1 MLKLI
6 HSLTKFKNS
15 YLLAMLSVVVAMPV
29 AAQKA
34 NFDSVSLAPGFASS
48 AGRVTGYTG
57 GSYSL
62 STISNRDRNNNPCIG
77 FGDTNPDHIIKL
89 EKDFQRLKV
98 QVDSGGKDTTL
109 VIQGPKDNI
118 VACGDDSSNS
128 NDASVE
134 GTKWRSGTYR
144 VWVGTIDAG
153 AKYKYTLS
161 VTE

>member
-6 HSLTKFKNS
+6 RPLTKFKSS
-15 YLLAMLSVVVAMPV
+15 YLLAMASVIIAIPV
-29 AAQKA
+29 AAQKP
-34 NFDSVSLAPGFASS
+34 NFGSVSLAPGFASS

-77 FGDTNPDHIIKL
+77 FGDTNPDHIITL
-89 EKDFQRLKV
+89 EKDFTRLKV
-98 QVDSGGKDTTL
+98 QVDSGGNDTTL

-118 VACGDDSSNS
+118 VACGDDSGNS
-128 NDASVE
+128 KDASVE
-134 GTKWRSGTYR
+134 GTKWQSGTYR
-144 VWVGTIDAG
+144 VWVGTINAG
-153 AKYKYTLS
+153 EKHKYTLS